1 MNGLSDYEIVYDGS
15 YTYFDESSPI
25 NWTYKSWRGAFE
37 LKCDVNY
44 DGIVDMT
51 DLGIV
56 GIAYGS
62 CPLDSDWNRQADV
75 YPYEDWMVEMSDLGE
90 VARRYGQT
98 T

>member
-1 MNGLSDYEIVYDGS
+1 MR
-15 YTYFDESSPI
+15 
-25 NWTYKSWRGAFE
+25 W

-62 CPLDSDWNRQADV
+62 TPGDPNWNRQADV
-75 YPYEDWMVEMSDLGE
+75 YPYEDWIVEMSDLGE